1 MATVL
6 RTGRTV
12 LRRAPRLEEVAER
25 VPAVVYWVLFASS
38 CVLVGVLW
46 DISWHQSIGRDT
58 LFSAPHLAI
67 YVGGIVAGLSC
78 GWLVLRTSF
87 MRGADRSTAV
97 PFWRFFHAPL
107 GAWIAIWG
115 AIAMITSAPFDDW
128 WHNAYGLDVK
138 ILSPPH
144 ALLAAG
150 IGAIN
155 LGALVMVLA
164 LQNRARDAAVHRRL
178 ALLTVFAAGLLLL
191 MVATISSEYHYR
203 VYMHRAGFYIAC
215 AIAFPIVLAAAGRA
229 GAVRW
234 PATGTALVYAA
245 ATLLMMW
252 ILPLFPAE
260 PMLAPINIA
269 VTHMVPPSFPLLLV
283 VPAVVIDV
291 LLRRFGE
298 EDPRR
303 WALALG
309 IGVLFVISFLVVQ
322 WPFATFL
329 MSDWAQNPLFAGDN
343 FPYQLDQGTYYFN
356 RRFLPAESAGAF
368 LWGMTVAVGAA
379 TVSAR
384 IGLAWGAWMR
394 RVRR

>member
-6 RTGRTV
+6 PTGRTV
-12 LRRAPRLEEVAER
+12 LRRAPRLEEVPER
-25 VPAVVYWVLFASS
+25 VPPVVYCVVFASA

-58 LFSAPHLAI
+58 LFSAPHVAI
-67 YVGGIVAGLSC
+67 YLGGIIAGLAC
-78 GWLVLRTSF
+78 GWDALRTSF
-87 MRGADRSTAV
+87 APGADRSTAV
-97 PFWRFFHAPL
+97 PFWRVFRAPL

-155 LGALVMVLA
+155 LGALVMVLS
-164 LQNRARDAAVHRRL
+164 LQNRARTAEFRYDL

-203 VYMHRAGFYIAC
+203 VYMHRAGFYLAC
-215 AIAFPIVLAAAGRA
+215 AIAFPIVLTAAARA
-229 GAVRW
+229 IAVRW
-234 PATGTALVYAA
+234 PATATALVYVAV
-245 ATLLMMW
+245 TLAMMW

-260 PMLAPINIA
+260 PKLAPINIP

-283 VPAVVIDV
+283 VPAAAIDL
-291 LLRRFGE
+291 LLRRFG
-298 EDPRR
+298 DDRRR
-303 WALALG
+303 WRLALAM
-309 IGVLFVISFLVVQ
+309 GVAFVVSFLAVQ
-322 WPFATFL
+322 WPFAGFL
-329 MSDWAQNPLFAGDN
+329 MSDWAQNPVFAGDN
-343 FPYQLDQGTYYFN
+343 FPYQLDRGTFYFQ
-356 RRFLPAESAGAF
+356 RRFLPAGSALEF
-368 LWGMTVAVGAA
+368 LWGMLIATVAA
-379 TVSAR
+379 TLSAR
-384 IGLAWGAWMR
+384 VGLAWGDWMR